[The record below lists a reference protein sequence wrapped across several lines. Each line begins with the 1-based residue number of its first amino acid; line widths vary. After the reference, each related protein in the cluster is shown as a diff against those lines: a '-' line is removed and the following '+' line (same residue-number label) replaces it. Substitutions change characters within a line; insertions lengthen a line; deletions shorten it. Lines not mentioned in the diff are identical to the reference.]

1 MIKMERRKILI
12 LGIAIAVIVCALTFP
27 VHAAEPTTSVHV
39 IKYASDGATILNE
52 TAVTYEWMKTNL
64 PVQGDEITEFY
75 LQGPVFDCPPGPWDP
90 DETTNFKDK
99 GAVKGTDVKDLCG
112 LVGGM
117 SPGDEIKASASD
129 GFSKWFNYTNVY
141 EPQPRQGPIVLC
153 WYKDGNYVPEYE
165 EGMQIVFFADNSTN
179 PEHKH
184 VFGNWDMHEC
194 LAEKYWH
201 NFSAVYPSTNG
212 LSVKYIDEIAIYSNE
227 TTWNLELTGAINETM
242 SKAAFEEGVACHSV
256 SYTDSKN
263 RTWVGIPL
271 WYLMGMVDDTVTHG
285 SGAFNDTL
293 ANEGYDVTVIAGDGY
308 SRTFNSTVL
317 ARNGNYIVAC
327 YLNGSALPE
336 FDAKGKPLAP
346 LKLVGP
352 EVFGGNKVGNIV
364 KVVLDIAPAPAVDW
378 NLTLNGTT
386 DEVLTYEQVKS
397 LPAVVR
403 YGHCG
408 SKPDAA
414 YKGVLLSTLLDRV
427 DGDLTDYQVKVVAD
441 DGYAVALDYSTAR
454 DTNTLLSYDKNGTML
469 SYDDGG
475 PLMLTLINSS
485 FCNQWNKHVNYIEI
499 VGGALE
505 WNLELTGAINE
516 TMSKTAFE
524 EGVACHSV
532 SYTDYKNRTWEGI
545 PLWYLMGRVD
555 DTVTHG
561 SGAFNDTLADAGY
574 DVTVIAGDEYSKT
587 FNSTYLA
594 RNDSYIV
601 ACYSNGSEL
610 PEFDAKGKPLAPLK
624 LVGPYLS
631 GGQKVGNIVK
641 IALDIAP
648 APSEGNLT
656 LRGNETKVYT
666 LDEIKAM
673 LSYTAGAGFK
683 KSSGAIVGPYTY
695 KSVNVT
701 YLAGLVGGLTPS
713 NSVKVTASDGYAM
726 TYTYNQIMGDLTTY
740 NATTGEP
747 EPDGHVT
754 MVLAYEEG
762 GNPIPNEYGGPLR
775 VAFVGPDSPITDG
788 HFWIKWVNKI
798 EILGGVE
805 EWNLTLRGAITE
817 VMDRSTFE
825 SGAGCHGV
833 SWTDSKGRIWKG
845 MPLWLLAGWV
855 DDADEHDF
863 NDTLADKG
871 YNVTVIASDGYSK
884 TFNSTFMK
892 RNDNIIVANE
902 LNGTALPEKYL
913 PLRLVGHD
921 LKKSEMLR
929 NVVEIRIP
937 ELMPPQMQT
946 EDYTTIGFQP

>member
-1 MIKMERRKILI
+1 MERRKILI

-52 TAVTYEWMKTNL
+52 TAVTYEWMETNL
-64 PVQGDEITEFY
+64 PVQGDGITEFY
-75 LQGPVFDCPPGPWDP
+75 LQGPVFDWPPGPWDP

-99 GAVKGTDVKDLCG
+99 GAVKGTNAKDLCD

-184 VFGNWDMHEC
+184 VFGNGDMHEC

-242 SKAAFEEGVACHSV
+242 SK
-256 SYTDSKN
+256 
-263 RTWVGIPL
+263 
-271 WYLMGMVDDTVTHG
+271 
-285 SGAFNDTL
+285 
-293 ANEGYDVTVIAGDGY
+293 
-308 SRTFNSTVL
+308 
-317 ARNGNYIVAC
+317 
-327 YLNGSALPE
+327 
-336 FDAKGKPLAP
+336 
-346 LKLVGP
+346 
-352 EVFGGNKVGNIV
+352 
-364 KVVLDIAPAPAVDW
+364 
-378 NLTLNGTT
+378 
-386 DEVLTYEQVKS
+386 
-397 LPAVVR
+397 
-403 YGHCG
+403 
-408 SKPDAA
+408 
-414 YKGVLLSTLLDRV
+414 
-427 DGDLTDYQVKVVAD
+427 
-441 DGYAVALDYSTAR
+441 
-454 DTNTLLSYDKNGTML
+454 
-469 SYDDGG
+469 
-475 PLMLTLINSS
+475 
-485 FCNQWNKHVNYIEI
+485 
-499 VGGALE
+499 
-505 WNLELTGAINE
+505 
-516 TMSKTAFE
+516 TAFE
-524 EGVACHSV
+524 EGVACHGV
-532 SYTDYKNRTWEGI
+532 SYTDSKNRTWEGI

-574 DVTVIAGDEYSKT
+574 DVTFIAGDEYSKT
-587 FNSTYLA
+587 FNSTYLV
-594 RNDSYIV
+594 RNDSYIM
-601 ACYSNGSEL
+601 ACYLNGSEL

-673 LSYTAGAGFK
+673 LSYTAGGRFK

-726 TYTYNQIMGDLTTY
+726 AYTYDQIMGDLTTY

-747 EPDGHVT
+747 EPDGPVT

-762 GNPIPNEYGGPLR
+762 GNPIPSEYGGPLR

-855 DDADEHDF
+855 DDANEHDF

-884 TFNSTFMK
+884 TFNSTFVR

-902 LNGTALPEKYL
+902 LNGTALPEKYW
-913 PLRLVGHD
+913 PLRLVGPD
-921 LKKSEMLR
+921 LKKSEVLK

-946 EDYTTIGFQP
+946 EEYTTIGFQP